1 MASFVYNAF
10 KEQLVDGTYDW
21 DAGQTYRVAL
31 VNVALTAA
39 TETDVATVLG
49 SGSKEYGSA
58 RVDLASL
65 TVSSGST
72 VGMDAAD
79 TVFTSLAA
87 DGSEQVVALLVYVN
101 VAGGDANSKPVATF
115 LLATPFYGN
124 GATVTFTWH
133 ASGLIT
139 LT

>member
-1 MASFVYNAF
+1 MGSFVYNSY

-21 DAGQTYRVAL
+21 DAGQTYKVAL
-31 VNVALTAA
+31 VNVELTDA
-39 TETDVATVLG
+39 TETDVDTVLG

-58 RVDLASL
+58 RVDLANL
-65 TVSSGST
+65 TISSGAT
-72 VGMDAAD
+72 VGMDADD

-87 DGSEQVVALLVYVN
+87 DGSEQVVALLVYVH
-101 VAGGDANSKPVATF
+101 VGGGDGNCKPVATF
-115 LLATPFYGN
+115 LLTSAFYGN
-124 GATVTFTWH
+124 GATVTFTWN